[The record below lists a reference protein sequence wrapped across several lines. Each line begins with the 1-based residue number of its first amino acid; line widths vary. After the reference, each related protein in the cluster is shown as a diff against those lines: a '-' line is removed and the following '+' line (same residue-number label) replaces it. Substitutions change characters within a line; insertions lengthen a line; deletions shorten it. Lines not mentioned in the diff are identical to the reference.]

1 MANSQDP
8 QVATGAGGAPE
19 SEQDPGILDA
29 LIFLARHKRIL
40 TLVPLGAAIA
50 AAGISLLL
58 PNIYAGITKI
68 LPPQQNQSASAILLS
83 QLGGLAGM
91 SGASLGI
98 KNPNDLYVGIL
109 KSRTVADALIERFDL
124 RMRYDLEDLH
134 DTRRALEKRTSISHG
149 RDGIITIQFEDEDRK
164 LAAAVANAYIEELYR
179 LTQTLAVTEAG
190 QRRLFLEKQLQLTKD
205 GLASAEMALRKTQ
218 ETTGL
223 IKLDDQS
230 RAIIEAVANLRAQI
244 SAKEVQAGAMRAF
257 ATERNPEYYR
267 MQQELAGLR
276 AELARLERTN
286 QLGSGDIFIPTGKV
300 PEAGLEFVRR
310 LREVRYY
317 ETVFELLAK
326 QFEIAKIDEARDT
339 SIVQVLDRA
348 IEPEKKSRPHRSRI
362 VIVTAVLAFLAT
374 LLIAFLRDLRERVRG
389 DPEQARKLET
399 LGNLLRPARR
409 KT

>member
-8 QVATGAGGAPE
+8 QIATGAGGAPE
-19 SEQDPGILDA
+19 SEQDPSILDA

-68 LPPQQNQSASAILLS
+68 LPPQQNQSASAMLLS
-83 QLGGLAGM
+83 QLGGLTGM

-124 RMRYDLEDLH
+124 RMRYDLEDLQ

-149 RDGIITIQFEDEDRK
+149 RDGIITVQFEDEDRK
-164 LAAAVANAYIEELYR
+164 LAAAVANAYIEQLYR

-244 SAKEVQAGAMRAF
+244 STKEVQAGAMRAF

-267 MQQELAGLR
+267 VQQELAGLR

-300 PEAGLEFVRR
+300 PEAGLEFIRR

-348 IEPEKKSRPHRSRI
+348 VEPESKSRPHRSRI

-374 LLIAFLRDLRERVRG
+374 LLIAFLRDLRERARS
-389 DPEQARKLET
+389 DPKQARKLET
-399 LGNLLRPARR
+399 LRNLLRPTRR

>member
-8 QVATGAGGAPE
+8 QVATGAGGAPG

-68 LPPQQNQSASAILLS
+68 LPPQQNQSASAMLLS
-83 QLGGLAGM
+83 QLGGLAGLP
-91 SGASLGI
+91 GAALGI

-149 RDGIITIQFEDEDRK
+149 RDGIITIQFEDEERK

-244 SAKEVQAGAMRAF
+244 SAKEVQAGTMRAF

-267 MQQELAGLR
+267 IQQELAGLR

-286 QLGSGDIFIPTGKV
+286 PLGSGDIFIPTGKV

-374 LLIAFLRDLRERVRG
+374 LLIAFLRDVRERVRS
-389 DPEQARKLET
+389 DPEQARKLDT
-399 LGNLLRPARR
+399 LRNLLRPTRR

>member
-1 MANSQDP
+1 
-8 QVATGAGGAPE
+8 
-19 SEQDPGILDA
+19 
-29 LIFLARHKRIL
+29 
-40 TLVPLGAAIA
+40 
-50 AAGISLLL
+50 
-58 PNIYAGITKI
+58 
-68 LPPQQNQSASAILLS
+68 
-83 QLGGLAGM
+83 
-91 SGASLGI
+91 
-98 KNPNDLYVGIL
+98 
-109 KSRTVADALIERFDL
+109 
-124 RMRYDLEDLH
+124 
-134 DTRRALEKRTSISHG
+134 
-149 RDGIITIQFEDEDRK
+149 
-164 LAAAVANAYIEELYR
+164 
-179 LTQTLAVTEAG
+179 
-190 QRRLFLEKQLQLTKD
+190 
-205 GLASAEMALRKTQ
+205 MALRKTQ

-244 SAKEVQAGAMRAF
+244 SAKEVQAGTMRAF

-267 MQQELAGLR
+267 IQQELAGLR

-310 LREVRYY
+310 LRDVRYY

-374 LLIAFLRDLRERVRG
+374 LLIAFLRDVRERVRS
-389 DPEQARKLET
+389 DPEQARKLDT
-399 LGNLLRPARR
+399 LRNLLRPTRR
-409 KT
+409 RT